1 MKLFKKALISAACS
15 AVLVSSSL
23 YGADELKIL
32 PVFTDDNY
40 CGQVEVS
47 AVAQSVNFK
56 NETVNAYGAE
66 VSFDCPVFT
75 LPGDHVLRQQLTVL
89 SYDTAGVSTTSIEMN
104 PYYFFK
110 LQDNLQLGVGP
121 GIGGIKSGD
130 TWRFTYQAG
139 AGLKYY
145 ATQNIIVGADFRWQG
160 VEEKNGVDMENTRLI
175 AKIGY
180 RF

>member
-1 MKLFKKALISAACS
+1 MKSFKKALISAACS

-32 PVFTDDNY
+32 PIFTDDNY

-47 AVAQSVNFK
+47 AVYESVNF
-56 NETVNAYGAE
+56 EHDTVDAYGAE
-66 VSFDCPVFT
+66 ISFDCPVFT
-75 LPGDHVLRQQLTVL
+75 LPGKHILRQQLTL
-89 SYDTAGVSTTSIEMN
+89 LTYDTGAEDMYSIEMN

-110 LQDNLQLGVGP
+110 LQDDLELGVGP
-121 GIGGIKSGD
+121 GIGGMKMGD
-130 TWRFTYQAG
+130 TWHFTYQAG

-160 VEEKNGVDMENTRLI
+160 VEEKDGIDMDNTRLI
-175 AKIGY
+175 AKVGY

>member
-1 MKLFKKALISAACS
+1 MKLFKKALISAVCS

-32 PVFTDDNY
+32 PIFTDDNY

-47 AVAQSVNFK
+47 AVVQNVNFK
-56 NETVNAYGAE
+56 HATNTAYGAE

-75 LPGDHVLRQQLTVL
+75 LPGNHVLRQQLTVL
-89 SYDTAGVSTTSIEMN
+89 SYDTASGDSLSIEMN

-110 LQDNLQLGVGP
+110 LQDDLELGVGP
-121 GIGGIKSGD
+121 GIGGMKMGD
-130 TWRFTYQAG
+130 EWCFTYQAG

-160 VEEKNGVDMENTRLI
+160 VEEKNGIDMENTRLI
-175 AKIGY
+175 AKVGY